1 MRNLL
6 TILVLLGAAAALAW
20 SVAAAQSP
28 PAPADRAK
36 EDSIRALYVSP
47 DRRYVY
53 MDLRPQLEENVREL
67 YVPFE
72 DLNVLLE
79 SGPQRIL
86 LTRQEYQDLL
96 AKARKVAEERP
107 PTKALLLA
115 ADYSVAAGQERA
127 EITGTLTIHVL
138 ADGLQSVGLDVAGV
152 GLRAARLDGRGAP
165 LGLADDGRLTLFV
178 EGKGSHTLVLEMVA
192 PIQTTAATQVLNFRL
207 PSPAASRLAM
217 TIPGDVEVKSGAPVL
232 QRVFD
237 EKGGQTRVELLPP
250 RGDVSLVMSL
260 NSRLKRKDRVV
271 VARSVL
277 VDEVTSG
284 YERLHATVSM
294 TVLHRPVDRFRFAL
308 PPGFEVTDVRTPLLA
323 RWEVQPVLRSSGA
336 AAAEGGTEGDRPSR
350 ASGSSDRILD
360 VQLREETTDPVV
372 LSLAAIRTA
381 PNLAA
386 WTLPRLEPLDVAG
399 QVAVVGLLLEDRL
412 KAESIAPE
420 GLIPIDKATLAAALP
435 ATVLEAGPNAV
446 RLRPVVA
453 YYAPQARWGLAARFA
468 KPTAELVVTTNLL
481 LTLSDGGQ
489 QVGGGFALLPQEE
502 KLFGLDFT
510 VPAGWDVTSV
520 TSDSGPLPFERY
532 IVAGQPAPSPGGPAS
547 GGRGGFALGEGGR
560 VHVRFAEGV
569 PAGKEQRVYFQA
581 TAVPAGWFGDWTRTT
596 AEFPA
601 LAVVG
606 ATRDTGAIA
615 VDARDDMVVRPQ
627 SLERLTPLDE
637 NEKEKYGLKGS
648 STTLAY
654 RYEGGPWAARLAVE
668 RTAPRLT
675 ARTYSF
681 LRLERDA
688 LAAHYE
694 VVYDVAEARTR
705 RLVVSLPK
713 DTPDAVSIRGLD
725 GVALKE
731 YSAETVGPKGAE
743 ERRWT
748 AILAEPRKGR
758 IRLAVDFQE
767 RLAGD
772 EEKPLALPVIAA
784 AGVAYQSG
792 LVAVEGIPELDV
804 QVVEHPRRVD
814 VGELVD
820 AEYQPGKRL
829 LGAYGF
835 VGDPMPVKVMVRR
848 DRPASLPPAIIQRA
862 EMDTRIGVEGR
873 SQTAARF
880 LLKTKALYLEVRLPK
895 DSTLWTA
902 ALDGK
907 AAKPQREGDRV
918 LLSLPPPAGPYGSG
932 LNKDRMAGAEGAVRD
947 LALVYETPVAGLGTW
962 KRLEVPAP
970 KLWLHAGPE
979 TAGEEVPV
987 ADLQWRLYL
996 PPGYKVVRSEGTV
1009 VTDEV
1014 APPQLAVASLA
1025 GGLWRGAGG
1034 ADFSNGLVALV
1045 AATATPKAA
1054 YYAETEI
1061 TSRGGGRTSSS
1072 RRSLAPMYGIAK
1084 FGATGARAPA
1094 AKSPAAPAPAEV
1106 VSAGERETAALA
1118 AISPAET
1125 AAPAKPQVKMLHL
1138 PRWTLE
1144 GVASLPI
1151 DFDRT
1156 GLAIT
1161 FRSLGA
1167 EPRLDLTV
1175 ADRRR
1180 TDALALGLALA
1191 VLLVGAAMTGARAGR
1206 KVGYVLGVALAA
1218 TLLPIVSGRLEL
1230 AMVVNGMFYAA
1241 CLLIPYY
1248 LLAAFVRWII
1258 RPSRGPVAR
1267 HAATAAVVIL
1277 ALAALAVAGATLA
1290 SADPPPPIV
1299 VQVMPPP
1306 APVNVP
1312 EDALIVPYDPASK
1325 TGIRGVDRLLVPYEK
1340 FRALWDAAHP
1350 EQPLDAHRP
1359 PEPYAMAGAALAATL
1374 KGDDFL
1380 LFEGY
1385 IDIDVYVDGFAIVPL
1400 PLEGGVLARADLDG
1414 KPARLSVT
1422 QVASGPLPAV
1432 QAKISKEAAV
1442 AGEGGAVKV
1451 VERPQ
1456 VPSAF
1461 LVLYAS
1467 GKGRHR
1473 LDLAVRMRLEKQGGW
1488 RVAQGWLPA
1497 APATALTLTVPDAGT
1512 EVRLGSVRDRR
1523 SYETASAGQTIATAL
1538 GVDGALAIQWRPK
1551 VAEGQVDQTLT
1562 ATCDAA
1568 FDVQEDQWR
1577 LRWALDLEFRRG
1589 QREFFTIELP
1599 AGYLVERVE
1608 GENVRGWELKE
1619 AGGRQTLEVALLKP
1633 AKESEA
1639 LAVVL
1644 WRPVSAAAK
1653 GQGPS
1658 AAPGEFD
1665 VPVVGVAG
1673 AIRQSGYLK
1682 ISRSPLLDLRT
1693 VTTSGVTRA
1702 DLRDDH
1708 GPRARAR
1715 LLGTGRVVR
1724 QAPMPVPADAAV
1736 DESPLGIRPY
1746 QAYTFAAT
1754 PFALRLASEPLA
1766 ARTSAVV
1773 QTILRIGDR
1782 ERKIESRAILTAE
1795 TRPLYVVRMAVPAD
1809 LRLDRVQAPGAFEWA
1824 LTEEAGRKVLTVYL
1838 AAGVRGD
1845 VAILVEGRLGR
1856 VAQGDS
1862 TGRDGPVRQLDVP
1875 HIEVLGVDR
1884 QEGDIV
1890 VQADPAT
1897 EVRAEALKNI
1907 EAVLLARVFG
1917 WLAEDQRGLA
1927 EVALHYAAPDYA
1939 GRLVLA
1945 ARKPDVS
1952 CFTVTNSRVTD
1963 RAIEDAILLDW
1974 TIRGAGIREV
1984 AFLLPAWM
1992 KDARVS
1998 APLLRQKTVTPVGPE
2013 PAAPVRVRIEL
2024 QDEVMDN
2031 LRVLVENDR
2040 LLAPGDHEAPIPVVE
2055 TGRTDRRYVA
2065 LESAGRDEVVA
2076 ARTDGLEPLSRQQK
2090 EWAAVAG
2097 MLRGGMTQ
2105 AYLVTAGAE
2114 RPVLQFHTTER
2125 AAVETAGARIGLA
2138 QTVLVIDPSG
2148 AYRAAQVYRLDN
2160 RTEQF
2165 LEVEM
2170 PKGASLWTAVV
2181 AGSPV
2186 KPVLAGDATRPD
2198 VVRVPLIKTAEG
2210 DLDYA
2215 VVLKYGGKMAPLGAA
2230 RVSVEFPIIRT
2241 LNINVELSQVELYLP
2256 EKYRWFNFRGTT
2268 SRVAEEGTFEAG
2280 ILSYHSKQAEG
2291 LIQTLRSS
2299 NPFAK
2304 ARATANLKDVRRSLE
2319 QAVESNQSYFGQ
2331 DLRENKALKEASAK
2345 AGAVLTDAV
2354 RSIQAP
2360 TEATPAA
2367 GYNNDFL
2374 RQSFDR
2380 QRNRRSRNLVTDLG
2394 ANWAAGPVSGEA
2406 PPQEPQA
2413 FNDEWLKANSLAN
2426 QPAAG
2431 QAEILEKMAQQAP
2444 QRQARVLSQKAQGE
2458 IMQRLQKTTGKEEP
2472 GQETQQAGQ
2481 APRSDTEQLVTRY
2494 QQKLEKRGEV
2504 DERVATQHFAQLEVI
2519 GVGVGGQQIGGFGGL
2534 GIGGGGFFGVGPAAT
2549 AGLASLDVE
2558 LPKRGT
2564 LYRFTTPRG
2573 VVEITSCAA
2582 SVPLL
2587 EGLERLGGVV
2597 VLVVLVG
2604 AVIRLARRRP
2614 LSMQA
2619 QGTVATVLII
2629 LGIVGILFGVLPLGG
2644 AAAVILGIVILIR
2657 LRRARRK
2664 AAAAA

>member
-6 TILVLLGAAAALAW
+6 TILALAVVAALAW

-36 EDSIRALYVSP
+36 EDSVRALYVSP

-53 MDLRPQLEENVREL
+53 MDLRPQLEETVREL

-86 LTRQEYQDLL
+86 LSRQEYQDLL

-107 PTKALLLA
+107 PTKALLLS
-115 ADYSVAAGQERA
+115 ADYAVAAGQERA
-127 EITGTLTIHVL
+127 EIVGTLTIHVL
-138 ADGLQSVGLDVAGV
+138 EDGLQTVGLDVAGV

-178 EGKGSHTLVLEMVA
+178 EGKGPHTLVLEMVA

-207 PSPAASRLAM
+207 PSPAASHLAM
-217 TIPGDVEVKSGAPVL
+217 TIPGDVEVKSGAPVAS
-232 QRVFD
+232 RVFD
-237 EKGGQTRVELLPP
+237 EKAGQTRVELLPP

-308 PPGFEVTDVRTPLLA
+308 PAGFEVTDVRTPLLA
-323 RWEVQPVLRSSGA
+323 RWEVQS
-336 AAAEGGTEGDRPSR
+336 EGDR
-350 ASGSSDRILD
+350 RILD

-399 QVAVVGLLLEDRL
+399 QVAVVGLLVEDRL

-420 GLIPIDKATLAAALP
+420 GLIPIDTATLAAALP
-435 ATVLEAGPNAV
+435 ATVLEAGPNAA

-453 YYAPQARWGLAARFA
+453 YYAPQAAFGLAARFA
-468 KPTAELVVTTNLL
+468 KPPAELAVTTNLL

-489 QVGGGFALLPQEE
+489 QTSGGFALLPQEE

-532 IVAGQPAPSPGGPAS
+532 VVART
-547 GGRGGFALGEGGR
+547 GRI
-560 VHVRFAEGV
+560 HVRFAEGV
-569 PAGKEQRVYFQA
+569 PAGEERRVYFQA
-581 TAVPAGWFGDWTRTT
+581 TAVPAGWFGDWTQTT
-596 AEFPA
+596 AEFPVF
-601 LAVVG
+601 AVVG
-606 ATRDTGAIA
+606 ATRDSGAIA

-675 ARTYSF
+675 AQTYSF
-681 LRLERDA
+681 FRLQRDT

-705 RLVVSLPK
+705 HLVISLPK
-713 DTPDAVSIRGLD
+713 DTPEAVSIRGLG

-731 YSAETVGPKGAE
+731 YTAETVGPKGAE
-743 ERRWT
+743 QRRWT

-772 EEKPLALPVIAA
+772 EEKQLDLPVIAA
-784 AGVAYQSG
+784 GGVAYQSG
-792 LVAVEGIPELDV
+792 LVAVEGSPELDV
-804 QVVEHPRRVD
+804 QVAEHPRRVD

-835 VGDPMPVKVMVRR
+835 VGDPAPVRVTVRR
-848 DRPASLPPAIIQRA
+848 DPAAALPPAIVQRA

-873 SQTAARF
+873 AQTAVRF

-895 DSTLWTA
+895 DSTLWSA

-907 AAKPQREGDRV
+907 AAKPQREGDSV
-918 LLSLPPPAGPYGSG
+918 LLSLPP
-932 LNKDRMAGAEGAVRD
+932 GAEGAVRD
-947 LALVYETPVAGLGTW
+947 LTLVYETPVAGLGTW

-979 TAGEEVPV
+979 AAGEEVPV

-996 PPGYKVVRSEGTV
+996 PPGFKVVRSEGTV
-1009 VTDEV
+1009 VTGEV

-1034 ADFSNGLVALV
+1034 ADFSHGLVALV
-1045 AATATPKAA
+1045 ATKATPFGAMERASSKDTW
-1054 YYAETEI
+1054 AEA
-1061 TSRGGGRTSSS
+1061 RGGDKWAVKS
-1072 RRSLAPMYGIAK
+1072 A
-1084 FGATGARAPA
+1084 APA
-1094 AKSPAAPAPAEV
+1094 AKATAGPSKLVRRSINAIHGTGSLGVTNARELDAAAPAAPPPVEAPAATAPAEE
-1106 VSAGERETAALA
+1106 VSAGEEETVAL
-1118 AISPAET
+1118 PARSEVNAT
-1125 AAPAKPQVKMLHL
+1125 FGGTVTVLAKPAPPTKPAKS
-1138 PRWTLE
+1138 WTLE

-1175 ADRRR
+1175 VDRRR
-1180 TDALALGLALA
+1180 TDALAVGLALA
-1191 VLLVGAAMTGARAGR
+1191 VLLVGVAMTGQRAGR
-1206 KVGYVLGVALAA
+1206 KVVYVLGVALAA

-1230 AMVVNGMFYAA
+1230 AMIVNGMFYAA

-1258 RPSRGPVAR
+1258 RPSRPPGRMAGRAV
-1267 HAATAAVVIL
+1267 TAVGVIL
-1277 ALAALAVAGATLA
+1277 ALAVVVAAATLA
-1290 SADPPPPIV
+1290 SAEPPPIV

-1306 APVNVP
+1306 APVKVP
-1312 EDALIVPYDPASK
+1312 EDALIIPYDPASK
-1325 TGIRGVDRLLVPYEK
+1325 TGIQGVDRLLVPYEK
-1340 FRALWDAAHP
+1340 FRALWDQAHP

-1380 LFEGY
+1380 LLEGY
-1385 IDIDVYVDGFAIVPL
+1385 IDIDVYVDGFAVVPL

-1422 QVASGPLPAV
+1422 QVAPGSLPAV

-1442 AGEGGAVKV
+1442 AGEGGAAKV

-1538 GVDGALAIQWRPK
+1538 GVDGALAVQWRPK
-1551 VAEGQVDQTLT
+1551 VAEGQIDQTLT
-1562 ATCDAA
+1562 ATSEAA

-1577 LRWALDLEFRRG
+1577 LRWRMDLEFRRG

-1599 AGYLVERVE
+1599 AGYLVEKVE

-1619 AGGRQTLEVALLKP
+1619 ADGRPTLEVMLLKP
-1633 AKESEA
+1633 AKEREA
-1639 LAVVL
+1639 FSVVL
-1644 WRPVSAAAK
+1644 WRPVPAAAK
-1653 GQGPS
+1653 GEGG
-1658 AAPGEFD
+1658 AAAGEFD

-1693 VTTSGVTRA
+1693 VTTSGVTRT
-1702 DLRDDH
+1702 DLRDE
-1708 GPRARAR
+1708 PVRAARAR
-1715 LLGTGRVVR
+1715 LSGAGRVVR
-1724 QAPMPVPADAAV
+1724 QAAMPAPAEAIV
-1736 DESPLGIRPY
+1736 DQSPLGIRPY

-1754 PFALRLASEPLA
+1754 PFAIRLASAPLA

-1773 QTILRIGDR
+1773 QTILRVGDR

-1795 TRPLYVVRMAVPAD
+1795 SRPLYVVRMAVPAD

-1824 LTEEAGRKVLTVYL
+1824 LTDEAGRKVLTVYL

-1845 VAILVEGRLGR
+1845 VAILIEGRLGQ

-1875 HIEVLGVDR
+1875 RLEVLDVDR

-1897 EVRAEALKNI
+1897 EVRPEALKNI
-1907 EAVLLARVFG
+1907 EAVLMARVFG
-1917 WLAEDQRGLA
+1917 WLAESQRGLA

-2013 PAAPVRVRIEL
+2013 PGAPVRVRIEL

-2065 LESAGRDEVVA
+2065 LENAGRDEVVA
-2076 ARTDGLEPLSRQQK
+2076 ARTDGLESLSHQQK
-2090 EWAAVAG
+2090 EWAAVAE

-2138 QTVLVIDPSG
+2138 QTVLVMDPSG

-2186 KPVLAGDATRPD
+2186 KPVLTGDAMRPD

-2215 VVLKYGGKMAPLGAA
+2215 VVLKYGGEMAPLGAA
-2230 RVSVEFPIIRT
+2230 RISVEFPIVRT
-2241 LNINVELSQVELYLP
+2241 LNIDVELSQVELYLP
-2256 EKYRWFNFRGTT
+2256 ENYRWFNFRGTT
-2268 SRVAEEGTFEAG
+2268 RQVAEEGTFEAG
-2280 ILSYHSKQAEG
+2280 VLAYHSKQAEG

-2304 ARATANLKDVRRSLE
+2304 ARASTNLKDVRQSLDDL
-2319 QAVESNQSYFGQ
+2319 Q
-2331 DLRENKALKEASAK
+2331 DQYRDMAPNKALKEASEK
-2345 AGAVLTDAV
+2345 ARAVETDAD

-2360 TEATPAA
+2360 AEAPSAA
-2367 GYNNDFL
+2367 VDNNDYL
-2374 RQSFDR
+2374 RQSYAG
-2380 QRNRRSRNLVTDLG
+2380 QKNRRSRNLVTDLG
-2394 ANWAAGPVSGEA
+2394 ANWAAEPVGGEA

-2413 FNDEWLKANSLAN
+2413 FNDEWLTANRLTN
-2426 QPAAG
+2426 QQAAG

-2444 QRQARVLSQKAQGE
+2444 QRQARELSQKAQGE
-2458 IMQRLQKTTGKEEP
+2458 IMQRLQQTSGKGEAAKEAEQQ
-2472 GQETQQAGQ
+2472 GQQVGGVE
-2481 APRSDTEQLVTRY
+2481 DLVARY
-2494 QQKLEKRGEV
+2494 QQKLEKRTEV
-2504 DERVATQHFAQLEVI
+2504 DRRVVAGTLQVPSDVASNQLAQLEVI
-2519 GVGVGGQQIGGFGGL
+2519 GVGGGGNQIGGFE
-2534 GIGGGGFFGVGPAAT
+2534 GVGGIP

-2597 VLVVLVG
+2597 VLAVLVA

-2644 AAAVILGIVILIR
+2644 LVAVILGIVILVR